1 MSLMPTWNFGRP
13 DREMTFKRVIES
25 LSMLLEQATADEAEL
40 LTEIQ
45 RFSAAPPM
53 WMKEFKTS
61 WLVNSVVKWL
71 EVRPI
76 SSSPKPLCTLIL
88 EV

>member
-1 MSLMPTWNFGRP
+1 
-13 DREMTFKRVIES
+13 
-25 LSMLLEQATADEAEL
+25 MLLEQATADEAEL

-76 SSSPKPLCTLIL
+76 SSSPTPL
-88 EV
+88 